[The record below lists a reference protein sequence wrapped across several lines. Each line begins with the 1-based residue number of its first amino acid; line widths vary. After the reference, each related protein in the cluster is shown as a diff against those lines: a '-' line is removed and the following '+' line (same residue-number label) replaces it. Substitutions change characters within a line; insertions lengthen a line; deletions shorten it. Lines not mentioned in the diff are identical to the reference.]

1 MGAAATGAVGAPDLD
16 VFRIERAARLELP
29 GPIDAVPT
37 DTLLL
42 DAGGYAQIMCSAI
55 FITGLEPAFAAEHVG
70 YFTAPYASRAKLG
83 QPVIDRAAKTVTVA
97 LPDGRERLAQ
107 YLGSQGCLTYPLGET
122 TAHYRPEIV
131 RPRLPDAATQNWP
144 MGDRLPAAV
153 LPATVD
159 ADKLAAAVEAAVRRW
174 ARGQPRGPMRSPSSK
189 RIAERH
195 TGSPAPRAIAGTYAT
210 RCRRVHS

>member
-1 MGAAATGAVGAPDLD
+1 MARYGLGLRSGLALGFALMGAAATGAVGAPDLD

-97 LPDGRERLAQ
+97 LPDGRERRGHRRAQ
-107 YLGSQGCLTYPLGET
+107 HCLP
-122 TAHYRPEIV
+122 P
-131 RPRLPDAATQNWP
+131 P
-144 MGDRLPAAV
+144 
-153 LPATVD
+153 
-159 ADKLAAAVEAAVRRW
+159 
-174 ARGQPRGPMRSPSSK
+174 GQPGARWRG
-189 RIAERH
+189 
-195 TGSPAPRAIAGTYAT
+195 GPAGRDGGGAGPGE
-210 RCRRVHS
+210 